1 MATDWRF
8 IMRIG
13 SCAQLTEIK
22 ALAEMGFDYIETNF
36 SRIVRLTDEEFEEV
50 KKDVLESGIKIEAC
64 NGFFHTKFELYA
76 FDPETGDGTDEFANI
91 EKSVYDY
98 VKLGYE
104 RVSQLGTEVV
114 VIGSSHARSIPE
126 GMKPEVAEKQFSRIL
141 EICADL
147 AAEYGIKVTVEPLN
161 PLETNFVNTLA
172 DSLDLIDK
180 IDHPNLLA
188 MNDFY
193 HSLMQNEP
201 LASLDRAGKRLVHI
215 HICRADRFNCT
226 LADKDDM
233 LPLVQYLAD
242 MGYDARLSFEG
253 KTEGDRL
260 EAIRN
265 TYELMKLF
273 RDVKPSK

>member
-1 MATDWRF
+1 MK
-8 IMRIG
+8 IG
-13 SCAQLTEIK
+13 SCAPIAEIK

-36 SRIVRLTDEEFEEV
+36 SRIARMTDEEFEEA

-64 NGFFHTKFELYA
+64 NGFFHSKFVLYA
-76 FDPETGDGTDEFANI
+76 FDPETGEGTDGFAEI
-91 EKSVYDY
+91 EKNVYDY
-98 VKLGYE
+98 VKLGFE

-114 VIGSSHARSIPE
+114 VIGSSFARSIPE
-126 GMKPEVAEKQFSRIL
+126 GMKPEVAEKQFSRVL
-141 EICADL
+141 EICADA

-161 PLETNFVNTLA
+161 PLETNFINTLS

-193 HSLMQNEP
+193 HSLIQNEP
-201 LASLDRAGKRLVHI
+201 LSTLDRAGERLVHI
-215 HICRADRFNCT
+215 HICRADRYNCT
-226 LADKDDM
+226 MKDKDDM

-242 MGYDARLSFEG
+242 MGYEGRLSFEG

-260 EAIRN
+260 EAIKN

-273 RDVKPSK
+273 RDVKSNK